1 MQISAAITST
11 RPWPSRSIRRP
22 HHGAAIAPV
31 SVAQALTIPA
41 WPYEPVIN
49 EISST
54 MLSPVIDTGS
64 RATNPAMLNASA
76 VRSDSSV
83 R

>member
-1 MQISAAITST
+1 M
-11 RPWPSRSIRRP
+11 
-22 HHGAAIAPV
+22 
-31 SVAQALTIPA
+31 TIPA
-41 WPYEPVIN
+41 WPNEPVIN

-64 RATNPAMLNASA
+64 RATKPARLNASA
-76 VRSDSSV
+76 VRSDNSV